1 MGIVGIARSVQGMA
15 ITQKSKYALRA
26 MLELAVRVGHGPI
39 SIGEIAK
46 AQAIPARF
54 LEAILAQLKRAGLV
68 ESRRGNEGGY
78 VLARPPARISVGDV
92 LRVVQGTLADPDTAG
107 RSQGSSPQ
115 ATQAVFAPIWERAV
129 RSASSV
135 YDAATFQVLV
145 DRYRTALGSG
155 APDYSI

>member
-1 MGIVGIARSVQGMA
+1 MA

-26 MLELAVRVGHGPI
+26 TLELAMRFGHGPV

-54 LEAILAQLKRAGLV
+54 LEAILAQLKRASLV

-78 VLARPPARISVGDV
+78 VLSRPPARISVGDV
-92 LRVVQGTLADPDTAG
+92 LRVVQGSLADSEGVG
-107 RSQGSSPQ
+107 RGQGANHASQ
-115 ATQAVFAPIWERAV
+115 TVFVPIWEGAV
-129 RSASSV
+129 RAASAV
-135 YDAATFQVLV
+135 YDAASFQSLV
-145 DRYRTALGSG
+145 EKYRTALGNH

>member
-1 MGIVGIARSVQGMA
+1 MA

-26 MLELAVRVGHGPI
+26 ALELAVRFGQGPI

-46 AQAIPARF
+46 AQTIPARF

-78 VLARPPARISVGDV
+78 VLARQPARISVGDV

-107 RSQGSSPQ
+107 RGPGGGPHASQ
-115 ATQAVFAPIWERAV
+115 TVFGPIWDAAV
-129 RSASSV
+129 RSASAV
-135 YDAATFQVLV
+135 YDAANFQILV
-145 DRYRTALGSG
+145 DRYRTALGNN
-155 APDYSI
+155 ALDYSI

>member
-1 MGIVGIARSVQGMA
+1 MA

-26 MLELAVRVGHGPI
+26 ILELAVRYGHGPV

-78 VLARPPARISVGDV
+78 VLARAPERISVGDV
-92 LRVVQGTLADPDTAG
+92 LRVVQGSLAETDHG
-107 RSQGSSPQ
+107 RGQGNGSHASQVIF
-115 ATQAVFAPIWERAV
+115 TPIWDAAS

-135 YDAATFQVLV
+135 YDAASFQALSE
-145 DRYRTALGSG
+145 RYRAALGTN

>member
-1 MGIVGIARSVQGMA
+1 MA

-26 MLELAVRVGHGPI
+26 TLELAVRFGHGPI
-39 SIGEIAK
+39 SISEIAR

-78 VLARPPARISVGDV
+78 VLARSPGRISVGDV
-92 LRVVQGTLADPDTAG
+92 LRVVQGTLADPDTVSRGHGGGPNA
-107 RSQGSSPQ
+107 SQ
-115 ATQAVFAPIWERAV
+115 TVFTPIWEAAV

-135 YDAATFQVLV
+135 YDSASFQILV
-145 DRYRTALGSG
+145 DRYKTALGNR

>member
-1 MGIVGIARSVQGMA
+1 MA

-26 MLELAVRVGHGPI
+26 TLELAMRFGHGPI

-68 ESRRGNEGGY
+68 ESHRGNEGGY
-78 VLARPPARISVGDV
+78 ILARPLARISVGDV
-92 LRVVQGTLADPDTAG
+92 LRVVQGSLADPDTANG
-107 RSQGSSPQ
+107 QGNGSHAS
-115 ATQAVFAPIWERAV
+115 QAVFSPIWEAAV
-129 RSASSV
+129 RSASAV

-145 DRYRTALGSG
+145 ERYRTALGNS

>member
-1 MGIVGIARSVQGMA
+1 MA
-15 ITQKSKYALRA
+15 ITQRSKYALRA
-26 MLELAVRVGHGPI
+26 TLELAMRFGHGPT

-78 VLARPPARISVGDV
+78 VLARPPSRVSVGDV
-92 LRVVQGTLADPDTAG
+92 LRVVQGSLADPEAAG
-107 RSQGSSPQ
+107 RNHGGGPHAS
-115 ATQAVFAPIWERAV
+115 QAVFTPIWDSAS
-129 RSASSV
+129 RSASAV
-135 YDAATFQVLV
+135 YDAASFQVLV
-145 DRYRTALGSG
+145 DRYRTALGNP

>member
-1 MGIVGIARSVQGMA
+1 MA

-26 MLELAVRVGHGPI
+26 TLELALRFGHGPT
-39 SIGEIAK
+39 SIGQIAK
-46 AQAIPARF
+46 AQDIPARF

-92 LRVVQGTLADPDTAG
+92 LRVVQDSLAEPDSAFG
-107 RSQGSSPQ
+107 GP
-115 ATQAVFAPIWERAV
+115 AAAQAVFSPIWATALQKA
-129 RSASSV
+129 SAV
-135 YDAATFQVLV
+135 YDAASFQVLV
-145 DRYRTALGSG
+145 ERYRTVLGNA

>member
-1 MGIVGIARSVQGMA
+1 MP

-26 MLELAVRVGHGPI
+26 TLELAMRYGHGPV

-54 LEAILAQLKRAGLV
+54 LEAILAQLKRARLV

-78 VLARPPARISVGDV
+78 ILSRPPARISVGDV
-92 LRVVQGTLADPDTAG
+92 LRVVQGPLADPDTLG
-107 RSQGSSPQ
+107 RGHPADPQ
-115 ATQAVFAPIWERAV
+115 PAQSVFAPIWETAV
-129 RSASSV
+129 GAASAV
-135 YDAATFQVLV
+135 YDAANFQVLV
-145 DRYRTALGSG
+145 ERYRTVLGSH

>member
-1 MGIVGIARSVQGMA
+1 MA

-26 MLELAVRVGHGPI
+26 TLELAVRFGQGPI

-46 AQAIPARF
+46 AQGIPARF

-92 LRVVQGTLADPDTAG
+92 LRGVQGTLANLDSSG
-107 RSQGSSPQ
+107 RWPGGG
-115 ATQAVFAPIWERAV
+115 ARAAQAVFAPIWESALRAA
-129 RSASSV
+129 SAI
-135 YDAATFQVLV
+135 YDAANFQILI
-145 DRYRTALGSG
+145 DRYRIALGNN
-155 APDYSI
+155 ALDYSI

>member
-1 MGIVGIARSVQGMA
+1 MA

-26 MLELAVRVGHGPI
+26 TLELAMRFGHGPV

-54 LEAILAQLKRAGLV
+54 LEAILAQLKRASLV

-92 LRVVQGTLADPDTAG
+92 LRVVQGSLADPEAAG
-107 RSQGSSPQ
+107 NGLGNGSHASQV
-115 ATQAVFAPIWERAV
+115 VFGPIWEAAV
-129 RSASSV
+129 RTASSI
-135 YDAATFQVLV
+135 YDAASFQVLV
-145 DRYRTALGSG
+145 DRYRTALGNN
-155 APDYSI
+155 APDYTI

>member
-1 MGIVGIARSVQGMA
+1 MA

-26 MLELAVRVGHGPI
+26 ALELALRFGQGPV
-39 SIGEIAK
+39 SIGEIAR

-78 VLARPPARISVGDV
+78 VLARSPSRLSVGDV
-92 LRVVQGTLADPDTAG
+92 LRVVQGSLADPDSAG
-107 RSQGSSPQ
+107 RGGGTPHVSQV
-115 ATQAVFAPIWERAV
+115 VFAPIWEAAL
-129 RSASSV
+129 RSASAV
-135 YDAATFQVLV
+135 YDSASFQVLV
-145 DRYRTALGSG
+145 DRYLTVLGSN

>member
-1 MGIVGIARSVQGMA
+1 MA

-26 MLELAVRVGHGPI
+26 TLELAVRFGQGPI

-92 LRVVQGTLADPDTAG
+92 LRVVQGTLADPDTLG
-107 RSQGSSPQ
+107 HGHGGGPQ
-115 ATQAVFAPIWERAV
+115 ASQTVFSPIWDAAL
-129 RSASSV
+129 RSASAV
-135 YDAATFQVLV
+135 YDAASFQILV
-145 DRYRTALGSG
+145 DRYRTALGSR
-155 APDYSI
+155 ALDYSN

>member
-1 MGIVGIARSVQGMA
+1 MA

-26 MLELAVRVGHGPI
+26 MLELALRFGGGPT

-78 VLARPPARISVGDV
+78 VLARPPARVSVGDV
-92 LRVVQGTLADPDTAG
+92 LRVVQGGLAEPDVAFG
-107 RSQGSSPQ
+107 GP
-115 ATQAVFAPIWERAV
+115 AAAQAVFAPIWQEAQRK
-129 RSASSV
+129 ASSV
-135 YDAATFQVLV
+135 YDAVSFRTLLE
-145 DRYRTALGSG
+145 RYRAALGNEV
-155 APDYSI
+155 PDYSI

>member
-1 MGIVGIARSVQGMA
+1 MA

-26 MLELAVRVGHGPI
+26 TLELAMRFGHGPV

-54 LEAILAQLKRAGLV
+54 LEAILAQLKRASLV

-92 LRVVQGTLADPDTAG
+92 LRVVQGSLADPDTAS
-107 RSQGSSPQ
+107 RSQGSSPH
-115 ATQAVFAPIWERAV
+115 ASHIVFGPIWESAV

-135 YDAATFQVLV
+135 YDAASFQVLV
-145 DRYRTALGSG
+145 DRYRTALGNN

>member
-1 MGIVGIARSVQGMA
+1 MA

-26 MLELAVRVGHGPI
+26 ILELAVRYGHGPI

-54 LEAILAQLKRAGLV
+54 LEAILAQLKRANLV

-78 VLARPPARISVGDV
+78 VLARPPDHISVGDV
-92 LRVVQGTLADPDTAG
+92 LRVVQGSLAEPEAG
-107 RSQGSSPQ
+107 RGQGNGSHASQ
-115 ATQAVFAPIWERAV
+115 TIFTPIWEAAV

-135 YDAATFQVLV
+135 YDAESFQVLSE
-145 DRYRTALGSG
+145 RYRTALGNH